1 MWTFRYVIIVIRKA
15 VSVMNS
21 INKCKVTRRTFIKI
35 GGAITAAAI
44 CGCGFELKN
53 LYTIDDDI
61 NPDPNVGE
69 AGVQVIR
76 TAGMM
81 CNAGWGL
88 VIKSINGGKILAAIS
103 VRVKVKAGK
112 PDSSKRAYENLMTED
127 SNYAY

>member
-53 LYTIDDDI
+53 LYTIDDI
-61 NPDPNVGE
+61 NPDPNVGD

-76 TAGMM
+76 TACMM
-81 CNAGWGL
+81 CNAGCGL
-88 VIKSINGGKILAAIS
+88 QI
-103 VRVKVKAGK
+103 KVKDGA
-112 PDSSKRAYENLMTED
+112 ALMIEGNPFFLIPMTILQQEQRL
-127 SNYAY
+127 SYLTFQSQIN